1 MKHRDLL
8 VTIERAA
15 SQLNQERHQATLLL
29 RRAQS
34 LLRRVM
40 QYHLDSVKIGQLEC
54 VADTGVIEMESL
66 RARRFVE
73 DADTLA
79 ADLAKQFPNANTI
92 E

>member
-40 QYHLDSVKIGQLEC
+40 QYHLDSVKIGQFEC
-54 VADTGVIEMESL
+54 VADTGVIDLESV
-66 RARRFVE
+66 RARQFVE

-79 ADLAKQFPNANTI
+79 ADLAKQFPQPTTQD
-92 E
+92 